1 MPEESHE
8 GEEEDGAGAVHQ
20 GQEEHADKQTH
31 GPVKHTYENKSTTFL
46 QKM

>member
-31 GPVKHTYENKSTTFL
+31 GPVKTNLGK
-46 QKM
+46 QVDNI

>member
-20 GQEEHADKQTH
+20 GQEEHTHKQTH
-31 GPVKHTYENKSTTFL
+31 GPVEQAYETSW
-46 QKM
+46 